1 MHDVINTDLSRWHA
15 YSDAAEAGVP
25 DERDLEAGADRV
37 GVDDFVKADDGDD
50 EEIVEHA
57 CRGAQGLAGGVASVS
72 ECPCSAESVYRKRR
86 RRRSDDGANTMGT
99 HSSFLLWYYAIAPV
113 TRDKLPTLVC
123 HLVCVVHSSCT
134 WVSSGA

>member
-1 MHDVINTDLSRWHA
+1 
-15 YSDAAEAGVP
+15 
-25 DERDLEAGADRV
+25 
-37 GVDDFVKADDGDD
+37 
-50 EEIVEHA
+50 VEHA
-57 CRGAQGLAGGVASVS
+57 CRGAQGLAGGVVSVS

-123 HLVCVVHSSCT
+123 HLVCVVLHLGFLRCMMSRNIERHRQQWNCLLAT
-134 WVSSGA
+134 GVDTGHHGAVGKLAAHYHQWHLI